1 MTNEAAE
8 VSKGEIPDALVAE
21 NLKTLRLLHQL
32 LMLVAAA
39 ILAFALRADL
49 STAYK
54 PALDELA
61 TLKETPFENW
71 GTFITDRYKNYE
83 NQNDKFVRD
92 IVRRAGLPL
101 QGNPKLNEPVFGDT
115 PPYKENAKLLQ
126 LDAFISGSQK
136 IGVLKLNADKQA
148 AAEQLKRLVA
158 ARNPHAV
165 VSGMWLSGFAGGYG
179 QQILDWRNPPLVP
192 TVTLN
197 FNINDLPQTT
207 PNQPVWVVVS
217 FTIFSENGHFAVDWL
232 KTNSFG
238 NKLVDPNT
246 GQVFPHLKKFWEK
259 LNALNVEEATVFLQ
273 EQLEAS
279 TRGTLSF
286 FGIPVERSLAISAG
300 PIVCFSILLFLR
312 LHIRHFRSLAVEIDT
327 APRYPFLPLFG
338 GAMGALF
345 VTYATVLVLPVLANE
360 ELLRRFGNW
369 DERSTKWGASFAFL
383 MAVMGVWTIIEIH
396 LLRRRWFRV

>member
-1 MTNEAAE
+1 MANEVPE
-8 VSKGEIPDALVAE
+8 ALVTE

-32 LMLVAAA
+32 LMVVAAA
-39 ILAFALRADL
+39 ILVFALRADL
-49 STAYK
+49 SKDYK
-54 PALDELA
+54 AALDELA
-61 TLKETPFENW
+61 ALKETPFETW
-71 GTFITDRYKNYE
+71 GTFIAERYNTYE
-83 NQNDKFVRD
+83 SQNDKFVRD
-92 IVRRAGLPL
+92 IVQRASLPL
-101 QGNPKLNEPVFGDT
+101 QGNPNLNEPVFGDV

-126 LDAFISGSQK
+126 LDAFISGNQK

-158 ARNPHAV
+158 ARNPHPV

-192 TVTLN
+192 TLTLN
-197 FNINDLPQTT
+197 FNINDQPQTT

-217 FTIFSENGHFAVDWL
+217 FSIFSEKGHFAADWL
-232 KTNSFG
+232 KGDSFG
-238 NKLVDPNT
+238 HKLMDPNT
-246 GQVFPHLKKFWEK
+246 GQVFPHLKTFWEK

-300 PIVCFSILLFLR
+300 PIVSFSILLFLC
-312 LHIRHFRSLAVEIDT
+312 LHIRHFRSIAVEIDSV
-327 APRYPFLPLFG
+327 PRYPFFLLFR
-338 GAMGALF
+338 GAMGALL

-360 ELLRRFGNW
+360 ELLRRFGNS
-369 DERSTKWGASFAFL
+369 DERSTKWGAVFAFL
-383 MAVMGVWTIIEIH
+383 VAVTGVWTIIEIH